1 MIQQYLTFK
10 IEDTQYAINVF
21 SIQEVLEYEEPV
33 KIPCSSPLL
42 TGLIRSRDQ
51 NIAVM
56 DIRQRFGLSPKS
68 SGIETRIIV
77 LEITD
82 QEHGVVNLFGI
93 VADEVLEVI
102 DVDDTLLEPLA
113 KSKKFFGAE
122 FVSDVIRQ
130 DDSYILVL
138 DTKKLFAERDIT
150 NASKSAQQQ
159 TKTKK
164 WEGKTE

>member
-21 SIQEVLEYEEPV
+21 SIQEVLEYEDPV

-42 TGLIRSRDQ
+42 TGIIRSRDQ

-56 DIRQRFGLSPKS
+56 DIRQRFGLTPKPS
-68 SGIETRIIV
+68 DADTRIIV

-82 QEHGVVNLFGI
+82 QEHGVINLFGI

-102 DVDDTLLEPLA
+102 DVDEALLEPLS

-130 DDSYILVL
+130 NDLYIFVL
-138 DTKKLFAERDIT
+138 DTKKLFAEKDIT
-150 NASKSAQQQ
+150 NASKSADSSV
-159 TKTKK
+159 KTKK
-164 WEGKTE
+164 RGGRKE